1 MYLVHS
7 SDYIH
12 LIFYPFMYP
21 SHRKSLLIVQFLAQI
36 YKECKMSDWLG
47 INDIV

>member
-12 LIFYPFMYP
+12 LIFLPFYV
-21 SHRKSLLIVQFLAQI
+21 SLTQEVITNSAVFG
-36 YKECKMSDWLG
+36 SDLQG
-47 INDIV
+47 M